1 MGGAAAVLG
10 ASDTLARSKP
20 ATSGRVHVIVA
31 ACENMVDGKGMRP
44 GDILTSAAG
53 KTIEVNNTDAEG
65 RLTLADALW
74 YAQTKAG
81 ASAVVDVAT
90 LTGACM
96 VALGS
101 GVAGLMAT
109 EDTAA
114 EAVAAAARKVGEKM
128 WRLPLEES
136 YFEQM
141 KSPVSQARGLER
153 GGKRKG
159 RREREKKNRIHSGGL
174 KKVQKVDASPTPKK
188 QLPKKPPP
196 HAGRR
201 HEELGRP
208 LRRRH
213 HSGALPEAVYR
224 RGERQ
229 KERVWELF
237 FFFVV
242 VAGRLLSSHLL
253 FLSFLSLFQPP
264 PSTLFLLSS
273 LPPRASS
280 GPTSTSPGPPGATA
294 REAPRAS
301 ASRRWRSGQARPAR
315 GSGQP
320 RRASERKMIEK

>member
-141 KSPVSQARGLER
+141 KSPVSKARGLER

-159 RREREKKNRIHSGGL
+159 RREREREKKNRIHSEGL

-237 FFFVV
+237 FFLRCRR
-242 VAGRLLSSHLL
+242 GSS
-253 FLSFLSLFQPP
+253 SFLSPP
-264 PSTLFLLSS
+264 ISFFPLS
-273 LPPRASS
+273 L
-280 GPTSTSPGPPGATA
+280 STSALNPLSPLFP
-294 REAPRAS
+294 AP
-301 ASRRWRSGQARPAR
+301 
-315 GSGQP
+315 
-320 RRASERKMIEK
+320 